1 MVEKSMMLIVDDSE
15 LSQRVLS
22 NIFCAEFDVLTA
34 SNGQEAMQCVEQYA
48 SKISI
53 ILLDIV
59 MPKMN
64 GIEFLQW
71 ITHSEYNEL
80 PVIAITEEAK
90 YQLEALE
97 NGAWDFISKLS
108 DKSII
113 KVRVNNVLGRYHWL
127 QASSKQTRLY
137 DNLINEAQDAIY
149 VNDAQTYELLYVN
162 ATAYKVL
169 NRTKEAILGRKC
181 YEYLFGRTE
190 PCEFCRL
197 QSMKKDGFLER
208 DFQYANSGRIYHLKG
223 KLTNW
228 NDVVAH
234 VEYISD
240 VTEQRQMELNNIA
253 LTKQLSDVVKN
264 IPGGICLYRFDG
276 KKISP
281 VVHNQAF
288 YDIFGYSEENIAKTH
303 EETSFLN
310 VHEEDKKELQDLIW
324 STFFKEGLQT
334 VQHTYRIYND
344 QKKKY
349 IWIYLNGVALPQPD
363 GTKLAYVCYTDVTA
377 ERVMQE
383 ELNEMQLRYEV
394 ALKSSGINVWEYD
407 ITKDVLMIFSTSQ
420 RIKQNCFCIENYIE
434 STVQNGYVR
443 EDSLPDFY
451 DLFAQLRNGK
461 KEVNKD
467 LWYKTNDEQGW
478 WCERVIYTTIFD
490 DDGRPVKAFGAG
502 RDVTREKEAE
512 IHFKD
517 EVAYREVMQST
528 ALCSINMNITEHKI
542 VSSSSKFAVVR
553 ELTDTGDADLYF
565 EKTVDYIVGEENKQS
580 FRQQFTCSKLLTLF
594 QKGVFS
600 TEVILPRIFD
610 GVEMYWI
617 RYKVHLMQ
625 RSMSNAIYAFIYSID
640 ITQEKVMQTVMDT
653 IAVTDYDFLVVVN
666 GEMNSARDYA
676 VKNGQSLFNNTEF
689 EARMEELS
697 RKAVCKEDRERVLAA
712 CNLQNILQHLRQHS
726 VYKLNFSIK
735 TPEGTVRRKQLQ
747 FTMIYE
753 QYKTFLMT
761 QIDVNNVFLE
771 QAKAKEELEA
781 ALVLAKTASEAK
793 SDFLARMSHDI
804 RTPMN
809 AILGLSRLAIAD
821 INDVEDTKETL
832 QKITSAGEYL
842 LGLLNDILDL
852 TKIETEQ
859 LVLHKEPYSTKACI
873 DEILVLFHNQLE
885 EKNITFEV
893 QSMALTEKQI
903 MLDKLR
909 YKQIWFNLIS
919 NAIKF
924 TPEGGTIKLTY
935 KQIRKENN
943 CVTCIYCLEDNGI
956 GMSKQFQERLFE
968 PFTQE
973 YKTVT
978 SALVGSGLGLAIV
991 QNLVRLMGGIIVVES
1006 TEYQGTRFTITLTSE
1021 IADEKAAY
1029 DSKTLEPTDLDL
1041 TGRIVLLAEDHPLN
1055 TIVARKLLER
1065 KGVTVNVVA
1074 NGKLAVE
1081 DFLFSAEGYYDAIL
1095 MDVRMPVLD
1104 GLRAT
1109 EAIRQLARR
1118 DAKNIPIIAMT
1129 ANAFEEDEN
1138 KSLSAG
1144 MNAHL
1149 AKPIEP
1155 EKLYI
1160 TLANLISQYRCN

>member
-1 MVEKSMMLIVDDSE
+1 M
-15 LSQRVLS
+15 
-22 NIFCAEFDVLTA
+22 
-34 SNGQEAMQCVEQYA
+34 
-48 SKISI
+48 
-53 ILLDIV
+53 
-59 MPKMN
+59 
-64 GIEFLQW
+64 
-71 ITHSEYNEL
+71 
-80 PVIAITEEAK
+80 
-90 YQLEALE
+90 
-97 NGAWDFISKLS
+97 
-108 DKSII
+108 
-113 KVRVNNVLGRYHWL
+113 

-137 DNLINEAQDAIY
+137 DNLINESQDAIY

-162 ATAYKVL
+162 ATAYRVL

-181 YEYLFGRTE
+181 YEYLFGRSE
-190 PCEFCRL
+190 PCEFCKL
-197 QSMKKDGFLER
+197 QEMNEDIFLER
-208 DFQYANSGRIYHLKG
+208 DFKYINNERIYHLKG
-223 KLTNW
+223 KLTKW
-228 NDVVAH
+228 NDVIAH
-234 VEYISD
+234 VEYIAD
-240 VTEQRQMELNNIA
+240 VTEQKLMELRNIA
-253 LTKQLSDVVKN
+253 LTKQLADVIEN

-276 KKISP
+276 KAITP
-281 VVHNQAF
+281 VIHNQAF
-288 YDIFGYSEENIAKTH
+288 YNIFGYSRENMTKTQQ
-303 EETSFLN
+303 ETAFLN
-310 VHEEDKKELQDLIW
+310 VHEEDKKSLQEVVMKAFLAD
-324 STFFKEGLQT
+324 GLQT
-334 VQHTYRIYND
+334 VQQTYRVYND
-344 QKKKY
+344 RQEKY
-349 IWIYLNGVALPQPD
+349 IWIYLKGVTIPQPD
-363 GTKLAYVCYTDVTA
+363 GTKLAYVCYTDVTS
-377 ERVMQE
+377 ERKMQKR
-383 ELNEMQLRYEV
+383 LNEMQLRYEV
-394 ALKSSGINVWEYD
+394 ALKSSEINVWEYD
-407 ITKDVLMIFSTSQ
+407 ITKDVLMIFATSQ

-451 DLFAQLRNGK
+451 DLFARLRNGA
-461 KEVNKD
+461 KEVSKD

-490 DDGRPVKAFGAG
+490 NEGRPVKAFGAG

-512 IHFKD
+512 QHFKD
-517 EVAYREVMQST
+517 EVAYREVMQSA

-542 VSSSSKFAVVR
+542 SSSSSRFAVVR

-565 EKTVDYIVGEENKQS
+565 EKMVDYIVGEENKQN

-600 TEVILPRIFD
+600 TELIFPRVFD
-610 GVEMYWI
+610 GEQIYWI

-625 RSMSNAIYAFIYSID
+625 RTMSEDVCAFIYSND
-640 ITQEKVMQTVMDT
+640 ITQETVMQTIMDT

-666 GEMNSARDYA
+666 GQMDSAGDYA
-676 VKNGQSLFNNTEF
+676 AKDGRILFQNTKF
-689 EARMEELS
+689 SVRVEELI
-697 RKAVCKEDRERVLAA
+697 RKTVCEEDRARVIAA
-712 CNLQNILQHLRQHS
+712 CNLSNIWQHLQEDS
-726 VYKLNFSIK
+726 VYKLNFSVQMAD
-735 TPEGTVRRKQLQ
+735 GTIRRKQLQ

-821 INDVEDTKETL
+821 INDVEGKETL
-832 QKITSAGEYL
+832 EKITSAGEYL

-859 LVLHKEPYSTKACI
+859 LVLHKEPYSTKVCI
-873 DEILVLFHNQLE
+873 EEILVLFHNQLK

-893 QSMALTEKQI
+893 QTIALTEKQI

-924 TPEGGTIKLTY
+924 TPEGGNIKLTY
-935 KQIRKENN
+935 KQVRKENN
-943 CVTCIYCLEDNGI
+943 CVTSIYCLEDNGV
-956 GMSKQFQERLFE
+956 GMSKEFQEHLFE
-968 PFTQE
+968 PFAQE
-973 YKTVT
+973 RKKIT
-978 SALVGSGLGLAIV
+978 SELVGSGLGLAIV
-991 QNLVRLMGGIIVVES
+991 QNLVRIMGGIIAVES
-1006 TEYQGTRFTITLTSE
+1006 SEEQGTCFTITLTSE
-1021 IADEKAAY
+1021 IADEKAVN
-1029 DSKTLEPTDLDL
+1029 DSKLLEPMDLDL
-1041 TGRIVLLAEDHPLN
+1041 KGRIVLLAEDHPLN
-1055 TIVARKLLER
+1055 IIVARKLLER
-1065 KGVTVNVVA
+1065 KGVIVDVA
-1074 NGKLAVE
+1074 TNGRLAVE
-1081 DFLFSAEGYYDAIL
+1081 TFLVSAEGYYDAIL

-1109 EAIRQLARR
+1109 QAIRQLDRS

-1138 KSLSAG
+1138 KSLAAG

-1149 AKPIEP
+1149 AKPIEQ

-1160 TLANLISQYRCN
+1160 TLANLIMQYRCN